1 MFVFIY
7 WLICLTI
14 IILGELLNM
23 KKPFK
28 PSASAKLSKLS
39 LVISAALFS
48 SALALTSAPALANLP
63 PQVDGH
69 VMPSLAPMLEHATP
83 AVVSISVVG
92 THEVSQQNVPEAFK
106 FFFGNRGQNQAQQ
119 RPFRGLGS
127 GVIIDSDEGYIVT
140 NNHVIENADK
150 IMITL
155 KDGRQIEAKKLG
167 SDAKSDIALLQIEA
181 KNLHSIKLADSDNL
195 RVGDFT
201 VAIGSPFGLGQTV
214 TSGIVS
220 ALGRSNLNIE
230 QYEDFIQ
237 TDAAINSGNSGG
249 ALVNLRGELIGINT
263 AILGPGGGNVGIG
276 FAIPSNMMH
285 NLVSQIIEFGEVHRG
300 ILGVSG
306 HSVNSEIAKAMEL
319 ETNQGG
325 FIAQVMPDSAADEA
339 GIKAGDVI
347 VAMNGKPIKSFFE
360 LRAKIG
366 SIGANKKVNLTVIR
380 DGDTKTFTV
389 KLKQDQ
395 SAEIAAASIHTMLKG
410 AQLTNDSKK
419 QAVVIENVA
428 EGSPAHMAGFKA
440 GDIIIGVNRSRIKDI
455 AQLRDQLKDTSGV
468 LAINIIRGNIS
479 QYIMIR

>member
-1 MFVFIY
+1 M
-7 WLICLTI
+7 
-14 IILGELLNM
+14 NN
-23 KKPFK
+23 
-28 PSASAKLSKLS
+28 SSKLFTSSKYSKLS
-39 LVISAALFS
+39 IVISAALLS
-48 SALALTSAPALANLP
+48 STLALSSAPALANWPVQLNG
-63 PQVDGH
+63 QA
-69 VMPSLAPMLEHATP
+69 MPSLAPMLEHVTP
-83 AVVSISVVG
+83 AVVSISVIG
-92 THEVSQQNVPEAFK
+92 THKVPQQNVPDAFK
-106 FFFGNRGQNQAQQ
+106 FFFGNKGQNQAQQ

-127 GVIIDSDEGYIVT
+127 GVIVDSEKGYVVT

-155 KDGRQIEAKKLG
+155 KDGRQLEAKKLG
-167 SDAKSDIALLQIEA
+167 SDAKSDVALLQIEA
-181 KNLHSIKLADSDNL
+181 KNLSEIKLADSDNL

-220 ALGRSNLNIE
+220 ALGRGNLNIE

-276 FAIPSNMMH
+276 FAIPSNMMN
-285 NLVSQIIEFGEVHRG
+285 NLVKQIIEFGEVHRG

-306 HSVNSEIAKAMEL
+306 RSVNSEIATAMEL
-319 ETNQGG
+319 ETSQGG
-325 FIAQVMPDSAADEA
+325 FIEQVMPDSAADEA

-347 VAMNGKPIKSFFE
+347 VAMNGKSIKTFFE

-366 SIGANKKVNLTVIR
+366 SIGANKKVNLTIIR
-380 DGDTKTFTV
+380 DGDKKVFTV

-395 SAEIAAASIHTMLKG
+395 SADIAAVSIHRMLDG
-410 AQLTNDSKK
+410 AQLKNDTKK
-419 QAVVIENVA
+419 KAVVIEQVA
-428 EGSPAHMAGFKA
+428 EDSPAQMAGLLA
-440 GDIIIGVNRSRIKDI
+440 GDIITGVNRSRIKDI
-455 AQLRDQLKDTSGV
+455 AQLRDYLKDKTGV
-468 LAINIIRGNIS
+468 LALNIVRDNHA